1 MEETVLG
8 VGWAH
13 SQYCKTFSGTLSLG
27 LEVMLHQQETCQ
39 QSSPEFD
46 ESRTE
51 AFSMRYPGPQASGQA
66 GEMGA
71 QDSSGT
77 VTHRVP
83 EPLPWVPTGQIRP
96 QSRRSESES
105 HSVVSDSLLPHGLCS
120 PWHSPGQN
128 AGLGSL
134 SLLQRFFPTQSNEPF
149 PSPCLHDL

>member
-1 MEETVLG
+1 MLG

-27 LEVMLHQQETCQ
+27 LEVMLHQQESCQ

-46 ESRTE
+46 ESGTE
-51 AFSMRYPGPQASGQA
+51 AFSIRYPGPLASRQA
-66 GEMGA
+66 GEMAA
-71 QDSSGT
+71 QNSLGT
-77 VTHRVP
+77 VFHRVP
-83 EPLPWVPTGQIRP
+83 EPHHWCPQARSRP
-96 QSRRSESES
+96 QSSQSESES
-105 HSVVSDSLLPHGLCS
+105 SQIVSVSLRPHGLYS

-134 SLLQRFFPTQSNEPF
+134 SLLQGFFPTQSSEPF